1 MKFNSVEIN
10 EKTFRKKM
18 FGLDPDQI
26 FDFLRKL
33 SVEMDLLTREK
44 AELKKSC
51 KKLEADL
58 DEYRQRDDLLKNTIS
73 NATKMSDRIRTDSE
87 REAKLIINDAHQ
99 KSDMIIRDAKD
110 SLKNIY
116 HDVADLKRVRMQFEN
131 NIRALIQSHIA
142 MLEQGKQLMPDPEI
156 DADNLRA
163 RMNSISQGGRRSMSS
178 EANQIIKDEMSSN
191 SSNNKMMDL

>member
-1 MKFNSVEIN
+1 MRFNSVDIN

-33 SVEMDLLTREK
+33 SVEMDLITKDK
-44 AELKKSC
+44 ADLKKQC
-51 KKLEADL
+51 KKLETDL
-58 DEYRQRDDLLKNTIS
+58 DEYRQRDELLKNTIA
-73 NATKMSDRIRTDSE
+73 NATKMSDRIRSDSD

-99 KSDMIIRDAKD
+99 KAEMIIRDAKD

-131 NIRALIQSHIA
+131 NLRALIQSHIA
-142 MLEQGKQLMPDPEI
+142 MLEQGKQMMPDPQV
-156 DADNLRA
+156 DAESLRA
-163 RMNSISQGGRRSMSS
+163 RMSSVGMNTKSLSS
-178 EANQIIKDEMSSN
+178 EAGQIIKN
-191 SSNNKMMDL
+191 HNLDL